1 MDQAVLEQ
9 LVAKRE
15 AFTSKMKTLLAKVNP
30 RINGNWLTITVTT
43 SPEEL
48 KNLRDQFLELDEQG
62 VGVKVKFGVAKI
74 QIKNI
79 KGVYESFDLEKE
91 LIVEPLLTPSNFQ
104 VNRAIKETEENGIIR
119 TATLNNFQ
127 ISIYL
132 SDKSIQKKTII
143 RID

>member
-15 AFTSKMKTLLAKVNP
+15 AFTSKMKTLLTKVNP
-30 RINGNWLTITVTT
+30 RINGNWLTITVTP

-48 KNLRDQFLELDEQG
+48 KSLRDEFLELDEHG
-62 VGVKVKFGVAKI
+62 VGCRIEFGVAKI

-91 LIVEPLLTPSNFQ
+91 LIVDIFLSAGNFQ
-104 VNRAIKETEENGIIR
+104 VNRAIKWAEENGIIR

>member
-30 RINGNWLTITVTT
+30 RINGNWLTITVTP

-48 KNLRDQFLELDEQG
+48 KSLRDEFLELDEHG
-62 VGVKVKFGVAKI
+62 VGCRIEFGVAKI

-91 LIVEPLLTPSNFQ
+91 LIVDIFLSAGNFQ
-104 VNRAIKETEENGIIR
+104 VNRAIKWAEENGIIR